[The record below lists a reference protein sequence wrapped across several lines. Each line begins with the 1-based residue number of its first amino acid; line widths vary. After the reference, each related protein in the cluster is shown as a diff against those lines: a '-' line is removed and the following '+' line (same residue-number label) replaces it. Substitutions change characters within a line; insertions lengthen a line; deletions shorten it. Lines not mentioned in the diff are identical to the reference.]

1 MGKYQTTKDKFF
13 SNGEYSE
20 DRKKLHDE
28 IVKMFIS
35 DRGVNPEVNN
45 SEAILMCGGSGTG
58 KSRVIEK
65 IIGSNGYVL
74 VDPDKIK
81 ELLPEYA
88 KAKGEGK
95 PEAAD
100 IVHEESSDIALLLL
114 KSSIKDE
121 LPLIYDG
128 TMKNIDK
135 YNGTL
140 RDLKSKG
147 YTIQIVAVDA
157 SVEVAYDRAKKRYME
172 SGRVV
177 EREVVENSN
186 HLVARA
192 FQALRDKVDMYIV
205 LENSS
210 NNSDPEI
217 IAYKDPYKEEVVE
230 NSESYRV
237 FLRKADLA

>member
-1 MGKYQTTKDKFF
+1 MRKSPTTKDIFYI
-13 SNGEYSE
+13 NGEYSE

-28 IVKMFIS
+28 IVRMFIS
-35 DRGVNPEVNN
+35 DKGVNPEVSG

-81 ELLPEYA
+81 ELIPEYA

-114 KSSIKDE
+114 EASIKDE

-135 YNGTL
+135 YNEII

-186 HLVARA
+186 YLVAAA
-192 FQALRDKVDMYIV
+192 FQALCKKVDMYMV
-205 LENSS
+205 LENNS
-210 NNSDPEI
+210 NNSNPQI
-217 IAYKDPYKEEVVE
+217 IAYKDPQHEYCI
-230 NSESYRV
+230 
-237 FLRKADLA
+237 